1 MNVILVLQ
9 PEKKIQ
15 QEVKSEYQK
24 KGKNLWYE
32 QLKSFFSKFVVGDL
46 IPWLLRPTSLVAAT

>member
-32 QLKSFFSKFVVGDL
+32 QLKSFFF
-46 IPWLLRPTSLVAAT
+46 